1 MIFLKEDTYGFQDT
15 EQLLAIFSFSFHY
28 WVFKS
33 QFAIILQFMIFFSIF
48 PKDISWISLKCIT
61 EEEHFMRRH

>member
-1 MIFLKEDTYGFQDT
+1 MDYDLPQGGYLWFQDA
-15 EQLLAIFSFSFHY
+15 EQLLALFSFFFHY

-48 PKDISWISLKCIT
+48 
-61 EEEHFMRRH
+61 RHKILAAIV